1 MDIRLEKRLAPR
13 RNTMIEATVIYDG
26 GRSRA
31 RCIIRNLSD
40 TGACLEIATGRVP
53 DERFQLVIKPECL
66 VRICEVAWRK
76 AEKVGVRFV

>member
-1 MDIRLEKRLAPR
+1 MSEEHR
-13 RNTMIEATVIYDG
+13 RAHRQRTYKG
-26 GRSRA
+26 GHINRESGPGID
-31 RCIIRNLSD
+31 CLIRNLSD
-40 TGACLEIATGRVP
+40 TGACLEIAGGRVP